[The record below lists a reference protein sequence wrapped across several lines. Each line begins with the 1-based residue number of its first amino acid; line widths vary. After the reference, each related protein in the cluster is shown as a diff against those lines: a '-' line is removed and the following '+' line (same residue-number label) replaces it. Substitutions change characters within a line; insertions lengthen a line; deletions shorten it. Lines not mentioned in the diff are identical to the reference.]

1 MISPRM
7 TVREIDPRGWSA
19 YVGYLQ
25 KISQRA
31 PQAVL
36 WHEDGIPRRFVLDGE
51 ARQFGLSRITDAR
64 ISARLI
70 YDNNSYRVRRVIIT
84 DRDSYDNL
92 CAAQNLTPA
101 PDEGRYAFLAR
112 VIEAVKACQNE
123 KFGIYPELSLDRGPV
138 GFQAMSDFLRQN
150 MSVAGTFLLSVF
162 AEENL
167 SFSLIASVE
176 QGEVTL
182 VTSLDRYAGSW
193 AAVDFSAESLDRAAE
208 MISGELGPLAGGLF
222 IQERDFTRLFD
233 GAGHAEFPSALILG
247 GLAFGYSQLPGVV
260 ENTLLHT
267 AGLFAYAPDWAY

>member
-7 TVREIDPRGWSA
+7 TVRQIDPRGWSA
-19 YVGYLQ
+19 YSGCLQ
-25 KISQRA
+25 KITQRG

-70 YDNNSYRVRRVIIT
+70 YDNNSYRVRRVLVT
-84 DRDSYDNL
+84 DRDSYDRL
-92 CAAQNLTPA
+92 CAAQNLTPE
-101 PDEGRYAFLAR
+101 PDERRYAFLAR
-112 VIEAVKACQNE
+112 VVEAVRACQNE
-123 KFGIYPELSLDRGPV
+123 KFGMYPELSLDRGPA
-138 GFQAMSDFLRQN
+138 GFQAMGDFLRQN
-150 MSVAGTFLLSVF
+150 IKGTGSFLLAVF
-162 AEENL
+162 SEQGL

-182 VTSLDRYAGSW
+182 VTSLDRYVGRGEAFE
-193 AAVDFSAESLDRAAE
+193 FSAESLDRAAE
-208 MISGELGPLAGGLF
+208 IISGDLSQLAGGLF
-222 IQERDFTRLFD
+222 IQERDFSRLYD

-247 GLAFGYSQLPGVV
+247 GRAFGYSQLPGVV

-267 AGLFAYAPDWAY
+267 AGLFAYVPDWAY